1 MVQQIIVYSLL
12 AAAIIFLG
20 IKLFKPKKKD
30 NCDKDC
36 NCG

>member
-1 MVQQIIVYSLL
+1 MIQQIIVYALL

-20 IKLFKPKKKD
+20 FKFLKPKKKD

>member
-1 MVQQIIVYSLL
+1 MVQQFIVYSLL
-12 AAAIIFLG
+12 AIALVFLAF
-20 IKLFKPKKKD
+20 KFLKPKKKD